1 VFGHP
6 HHRPPFARHRW
17 QEPSADPADWPFHGF
32 GRRWGGFVSPRDR
45 VFGRGDLKYVVLDL
59 LKDQPR
65 HGYDV
70 IRALEERFR
79 GFYRPSPGSIYP
91 TLQLLEDLGYVTASE
106 QEGKRVY
113 AITDAGR
120 RFLAEQQA
128 AVDDI
133 RGRLRR
139 DWAPERAELWELMH
153 ELRELARSLL
163 RLRRGPRGGGPLD
176 PERVR
181 RLREIV
187 ARTRREVEALF
198 DERPSSESGTI
209 L

>member
-1 VFGHP
+1 MFGHP
-6 HHRPPFARHRW
+6 HHPGFGPFRRRW
-17 QEPSADPADWPFHGF
+17 DEQADWPFPGF
-32 GRRWGGFVSPRDR
+32 GRRWGGFVPPRDR

-70 IRALEERFR
+70 IRALEERSR
-79 GFYRPSPGSIYP
+79 GFYRPSPGSVYP

-113 AITDAGR
+113 TITDDGR
-120 RFLAEQQA
+120 RFLTEQQSA
-128 AVDDI
+128 LDDI
-133 RGRLRR
+133 HGRLRR
-139 DWAPERAELWELMH
+139 DWAPERAEMRELMQ

-163 RLRRGPRGGGPLD
+163 RLRHGSHGGPVD
-176 PERVR
+176 AERVR

-187 ARTRREVEALF
+187 ARTRKDVEALF
-198 DERPSSESGTI
+198 DERPESSSLI
-209 L
+209 